1 MADAD
6 SIVPMAS
13 TKQTAVLAV
22 AAGLVLV
29 LSGCTGSGG
38 PTASPTPTSSA
49 SVTGSPSPSSSPS
62 PGETEPVDEPSSA
75 APVPTAGADAW
86 TDQTAYDACVEAA
99 GAELEAGYTWAD
111 RSTQTLVAADGG
123 VSIDITGIFTG
134 GDVGVANVTFRCLL
148 TGDRSSP
155 QVTGEIVS

>member
-1 MADAD
+1 VCDAD
-6 SIVPMAS
+6 SIVDMAS

-29 LSGCTGSGG
+29 LSGCTGSDA
-38 PTASPTPTSSA
+38 PAPTSSA
-49 SVTGSPSPSSSPS
+49 TATGGASSSP
-62 PGETEPVDEPSSA
+62 GGTEPADEPSSA

-86 TDQTAYDACVEAA
+86 TDETAYEACVAA
-99 GAELEAGYTWAD
+99 ADAELEPGYTWAA
-111 RSTQTLVAADGG
+111 RSTQTLVAVDGG

-134 GDVGVANVTFRCLL
+134 GDVGVANVTFRCQL

-155 QVTGEIVS
+155 QVTGEIVR

>member
-1 MADAD
+1 
-6 SIVPMAS
+6 MAS

-29 LSGCTGSGG
+29 LSGCTGSDE
-38 PTASPTPTSSA
+38 PAASPTPSRSA
-49 SVTGSPSPSSSPS
+49 TATGSPSPSSPS
-62 PGETEPVDEPSSA
+62 SGETEPADEPSSA

-99 GAELEAGYTWAD
+99 DAELETGYTWAD
-111 RSTQTLVAADGG
+111 RSSQTLVAADGG
-123 VSIDITGIFTG
+123 VSIDVTGIFTG
-134 GDVGVANVTFRCLL
+134 GDVGVANVKFRCLL

>member
-1 MADAD
+1 
-6 SIVPMAS
+6 MAS

-29 LSGCTGSGG
+29 LSGCTGSDE
-38 PTASPTPTSSA
+38 PAASPTPSRSA
-49 SVTGSPSPSSSPS
+49 TATGSPSPSSPS
-62 PGETEPVDEPSSA
+62 SGETEPADEPSSA

-99 GAELEAGYTWAD
+99 DAELETGYTWAD
-111 RSTQTLVAADGG
+111 RSSQTLVAADGG
-123 VSIDITGIFTG
+123 VSIDVTGIFTG